1 MALLET
7 QKVTKK
13 FGGLTAV
20 RAFDFHVDQG
30 EIVSIIGPNGSGKTT
45 FFNLVTGLYKPD
57 GGEIFFAGENLVGL
71 RADQITA
78 KGIARTFQTLRIFA
92 NMTVLENVLVG
103 MHSRLRS
110 GVVFSVLRVPWVR
123 AEEERARK
131 EAIEILSFF
140 GGRLVGPRL
149 SHLALTLSYA
159 NRRRLEICR
168 ALASAPKLLL
178 LDEPAAGMNPRETLE
193 IMEQIKQIRGK
204 GYTIVLIEHDMKVV
218 MGASD
223 RVVAMDH
230 GEKIAEG
237 SPPEVAENPLVIE
250 AYLGRKESRGAQA

>member
-1 MALLET
+1 MTLLET
-7 QKVTKK
+7 RKLTKN

-20 RAFDFHVDQG
+20 KDFDFHVNKG

-45 FFNLVTGLYKPD
+45 FFNLITGLYRPD
-57 GGEIFFAGENLVGL
+57 GGEVSFDGENLVGL
-71 RADQITA
+71 RADQIIVR
-78 KGIARTFQTLRIFA
+78 GIARTFQTLRIFS
-92 NMTVLENVLVG
+92 NMTVLENILVG
-103 MHSRLRS
+103 MHKRLRS
-110 GVVFSVLRVPWVR
+110 GVFSSVLRLPWVIS
-123 AEEERARK
+123 EEKGARS

-140 GGRLVGPRL
+140 GGRLIGPRL
-149 SHLALTLSYA
+149 DHPASTLSYA

-168 ALASAPKLLL
+168 AIASKPKLLL
-178 LDEPAAGMNPRETLE
+178 LDEPAAGMNPRESLE
-193 IMEQIKQIRGK
+193 IMEQIKQIREK

-237 SPPEVAENPLVIE
+237 LPKEVAENPLVIE
-250 AYLGRKESRGAQA
+250 AYLGRKAG

>member
-7 QKVTKK
+7 QKLTKK

-20 RAFDFHVDQG
+20 NTFDFRVNEG

-57 GGEIFFAGENLVGL
+57 GGEIAFAGDNLVGL
-71 RADQITA
+71 RADQIA
-78 KGIARTFQTLRIFA
+78 SMGISRTFQTLRIFSD
-92 NMTVLENVLVG
+92 MTVLENVLVG
-103 MHSRLRS
+103 MHRKLKS
-110 GVVFSVLRVPWVR
+110 GVFSSILRLPQVK

-131 EAIEILSFF
+131 EAVKILSFF

-149 SHLALTLSYA
+149 DDPAFTLSYA

-168 ALASAPKLLL
+168 ALALIPRLLL
-178 LDEPAAGMNPRETLE
+178 LDEPAAGMNPRESLE
-193 IMEQIKQIRGK
+193 IMEQIKQIRDK

-237 SPPEVAENPLVIE
+237 LPKEVAENPLVIE
-250 AYLGRKESRGAQA
+250 AYLGRKGDRGA